1 MQNRF
6 KDPHSDSQEEIIATI
21 KHDLFNNKAFESETI
36 VLYYSGH
43 GLEYSGAL
51 NLYGKENY
59 QSKMPLMFNDIADM
73 W

>member
-1 MQNRF
+1 M
-6 KDPHSDSQEEIIATI
+6 EEIIATI
-21 KHDLFNNKAFESETI
+21 KQDLFDNRTLESETI

-51 NLYGKENY
+51 NLYGNGNEKVKCNM
-59 QSKMPLMFNDIADM
+59 KMPLKFDDIANM